1 MLTLFPD
8 MFKGVFGESIF
19 KRALEQDRMRVDLI
33 NFRDYATDKHRTV
46 DDYPFGGGAGMLL
59 KPAPLFD
66 AMAALRQGAEHV
78 GVPTEGERVVML
90 SPQGRKFNQ
99 SIAQEFAQLSRLT
112 LICGHYEGFDERV
125 RQTLVTD
132 EISIGD
138 FVLTGGELAAMVVL
152 DAVVRL
158 LPGVLGNHESAGED
172 SFASGLLEY
181 PQYTR
186 PAVYEGMPVPPALLS
201 GNHAQI
207 AAWRRRH
214 ALYRTWVRRPDLL
227 NQVVLTKEDLKN
239 LERWRN
245 GDYDGIDV
253 LEPGFAHWDNSEDI
267 GSSR

>member
-1 MLTLFPD
+1 
-8 MFKGVFGESIF
+8 
-19 KRALEQDRMRVDLI
+19 
-33 NFRDYATDKHRTV
+33 
-46 DDYPFGGGAGMLL
+46 MLL

-66 AMAALRQGAEHV
+66 AMAALRQDSAEV
-78 GVPTEGERVVML
+78 EQEQEQERERVILL
-90 SPQGRKFNQ
+90 SPQGRKFTQ
-99 SIAQEFAQLSRLT
+99 SVAQEFAQLSRLT

-125 RQTLVTD
+125 RQSLVTD

-158 LPGVLGNHESAGED
+158 LPGVLGNHDSAGED

-186 PAVYEGMPVPPALLS
+186 PAVFHGMAVPAALLS

-227 NQVVLTKEDLKN
+227 DLVDLTKEDVKN
-239 LERWRN
+239 LQRWRN
-245 GDYDGIDV
+245 GDYESIDV
-253 LEPGFAHWDNSEDI
+253 LEPAFVPENDVGDTGLSENQNMAE
-267 GSSR
+267 GE